1 MKVKIDIDT
10 RTFVRFWLVVIG
22 FAAVI
27 GAVYLIRGP
36 LLLIIIALFLALALN
51 SPVSRLAK
59 RLPGK
64 SRVGATAIAYLVVI
78 TILGMILFFAVPPIV
93 EQTARFTNTVPS
105 LIDKA
110 LSQKPALD
118 DFVNHYN
125 LHGALDSAVAN
136 VKDQAAQLSQ
146 QLATVLVNLV
156 TGAVGWLLNL
166 IIILVL
172 TFLMLIEGPA
182 WIKQFWDLYEDSEQ
196 RDDNRATVE
205 KMYRVVA
212 GFVNGQLVVA
222 AIAAVVIFFVILT
235 MSLFGAL
242 NVPANLAMPLA
253 FIVLLLEV
261 IPLVGAPI
269 ATVICGL
276 ILLLNS
282 PLAALIFVIFYVIY
296 QQIEG
301 NMIVPH
307 IQSKTVD
314 LSALWIIIAILIGS
328 MTFGIL
334 GALLSIPI
342 AGCLRVL
349 LVDYLAYARKRR
361 ERQQETKGIAKIIK
375 RITNENA

>member
-1 MKVKIDIDT
+1 MKMKIDIET
-10 RTFVRFWLVVIG
+10 QTFVRFWLVVIG

-27 GAVYLIRGP
+27 GALFLARGP
-36 LLLIIIALFLALALN
+36 ILLIVIALFLALALN

-64 SRVGATAIAYLVVI
+64 SRVGATAIAYVAVIVV
-78 TILGMILFFAVPPIV
+78 LGGILFFAVPPIV
-93 EQTARFTNTVPS
+93 EQTAKFTATVPS

-110 LSQKPALD
+110 TSQKPLLD
-118 DFVNHYN
+118 NFVNQYN
-125 LHGALDSAVAN
+125 LRGALDSAVAN
-136 VKDQAAQLSQ
+136 VKGQAAQLSQ
-146 QLATVLVNLV
+146 DLATVLVNIV

-172 TFLMLIEGPA
+172 AFLMLIEGPA
-182 WIKQFWDLYEDSEQ
+182 WMKQVWDLYEDPEKLEDH
-196 RDDNRATVE
+196 RETVQ

-222 AIAAVVIFFVILT
+222 AIAAVITFIVIIIL
-235 MSLFGAL
+235 SLFQGL
-242 NVPANLAMPLA
+242 GVPANLALPLA
-253 FIVLLLEV
+253 SIVLILEV
-261 IPLVGAPI
+261 IPMIGAPM
-269 ATVICGL
+269 ATLIGGL

-282 PLAALIFVIFYVIY
+282 PVAALIFVIFYVIY

-301 NMIVPH
+301 NFIVPH
-307 IQSKTVD
+307 IQSRTVD

-328 MTFGIL
+328 MTFGLL

-349 LVDYLAYARKRR
+349 LVDYLAYAKKRR
-361 ERQQETKGIAKIIK
+361 ARQAAPKGLAKLLK
-375 RITNENA
+375 HATED